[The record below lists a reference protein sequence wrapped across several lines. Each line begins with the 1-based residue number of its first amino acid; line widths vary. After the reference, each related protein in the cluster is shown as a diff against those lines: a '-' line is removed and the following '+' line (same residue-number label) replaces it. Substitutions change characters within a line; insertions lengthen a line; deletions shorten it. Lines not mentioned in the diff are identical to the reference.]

1 MIRQIMSF
9 RPRTYFG
16 PLPLEVHLK
25 SSIKGADRRALVTH
39 AIGSGQL
46 AHIPTELLQP
56 SLSEEDREA
65 AGSNHPAQMGGE
77 YLPDRQS
84 MEVEIARITIDS
96 TTRDVT
102 SVYAR
107 RIEGGIAY
115 RVVDEYE
122 GDTLTGDTEMQSE
135 LPLTLAELGI
145 FFLGAWNLIAVVRDN
160 FEDDDDEGAMSFF
173 SVESAFYPH
182 LESLIRGRVL
192 DSFPSNWG

>member
-1 MIRQIMSF
+1 
-9 RPRTYFG
+9 
-16 PLPLEVHLK
+16 
-25 SSIKGADRRALVTH
+25 
-39 AIGSGQL
+39 
-46 AHIPTELLQP
+46 
-56 SLSEEDREA
+56 
-65 AGSNHPAQMGGE
+65 
-77 YLPDRQS
+77 

-96 TTRDVT
+96 TTQDVT

-122 GDTLTGDTEMQSE
+122 GDTLTDDTEMQSE

-160 FEDDDDEGAMSFF
+160 FEDDDEEGAMSFF
-173 SVESAFYPH
+173 SVESAFYPR